1 MTLLN
6 CLKLCVVA
14 NKDIVG
20 EKESALK
27 KYLVSS
33 CVCNEEYTTKLHAIS
48 LKDVL
53 KNFSLVLVMATNWCL

>member
-1 MTLLN
+1 MTLLK

-33 CVCNEEYTTKLHAIS
+33 CVGNEKSIPQSYTPSA
-48 LKDVL
+48 
-53 KNFSLVLVMATNWCL
+53 